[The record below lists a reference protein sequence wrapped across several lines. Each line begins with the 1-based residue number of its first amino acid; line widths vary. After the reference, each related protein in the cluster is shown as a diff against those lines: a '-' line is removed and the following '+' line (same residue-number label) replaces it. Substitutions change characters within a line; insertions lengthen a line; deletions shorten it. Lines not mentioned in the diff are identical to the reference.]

1 MPNVMAQL
9 ALRSTIWRVR
19 LTRIDI
25 VYVNERVEMAI
36 VGLVLIVLLV
46 WALLGS
52 LPKAYR
58 CQRCGY
64 ETPNELEALG
74 HEKEA
79 SLHKMVQE

>member
-1 MPNVMAQL
+1 MAL
-9 ALRSTIWRVR
+9 IGLV
-19 LTRIDI
+19 
-25 VYVNERVEMAI
+25 V
-36 VGLVLIVLLV
+36 VGLLI
-46 WALLGS
+46 WAVLGS

-79 SLHKMVQE
+79 SLHKMIRD